1 MFPAEFDY
9 ERAESVSEALDALER
24 HAGADVEILAGGH
37 SLVPAMK
44 TEGRAPDVVVDLDVP
59 ALDAVNA
66 LDDRTVIGAL
76 TTYATIAD
84 SGAVRSTVPLVAEAA
99 SEVGDLQ
106 IRNRG
111 TIGGNLAEAHPG
123 ADLPAA
129 VLASDATVLLRNQD
143 GKREV
148 PATGFFRGDGETA
161 VERGELLAGVR
172 FPHTGEAGFAYAKK
186 IHPAT
191 GYAMVGVAAVVET
204 DGDAGGD
211 GGASDDAGGEET
223 VSSARVAATGAVDR
237 AVRLSSV
244 EGALA
249 DGPLD
254 STAIDAAASE
264 APDDIDAERL
274 RSDAYASG
282 EFRGELLEAYVARAL
297 ETAAERVAGDT
308 LTA

>member
-1 MFPAEFDY
+1 MFPAAFDY
-9 ERAESVSEALDALER
+9 ERAASVSEALDLLDE
-24 HAGADVEILAGGH
+24 HADADVEILAGGH

-44 TEGRAPDVVVDLDVP
+44 TEGREPDVVVDLDVP

-66 LDDRTVIGAL
+66 LDDRTVVGAL
-76 TTYATIAD
+76 TTYATLVD

-99 SEVGDLQ
+99 SEVGDTQ

-129 VLASDATVLLRNQD
+129 VLASDATILLRNRD

-148 PATGFFRGDGETA
+148 AATDFFRGDGETA

-172 FPHTGEAGFAYAKK
+172 VPHADDGGFAYARKT
-186 IHPAT
+186 HPAT

-204 DGDAGGD
+204 EGDAGGD
-211 GGASDDAGGEET
+211 DGSEGV

-237 AVRLSSV
+237 AVRLPSV
-244 EGALA
+244 EGALVA
-249 DGPLD
+249 EPLD
-254 STAIDAAASE
+254 AATVDAAASE
-264 APDDIDAERL
+264 ATDDIDTGRL

-282 EFRGELLEAYVARAL
+282 EFRGELLETYVGRAL
-297 ETAAERVAGDT
+297 ETAADRAAGDT
-308 LTA
+308 PTA

>member
-9 ERAESVSEALDALER
+9 ERAESVSEALERLEH
-24 HAGADVEILAGGH
+24 HADADVEILAGGH

-44 TEGRAPDVVVDLDVP
+44 TEGREPDVVVDLDVP

-66 LDDRTVIGAL
+66 LDDRTVVGAL
-76 TTYATIAD
+76 TTYATVAD
-84 SGAVRSTVPLVAEAA
+84 SAAVRATVPLVAETA

-111 TIGGNLAEAHPG
+111 TVGGNLAEAHPG

-129 VLASDATVLLRNQD
+129 ALATDATVLLRNPD

-148 PATGFFRGDGETA
+148 PATEFFRGDGETA
-161 VERGELLAGVR
+161 IERGELLTGVR
-172 FPHTGEAGFAYAKK
+172 FPHTDGAGFAYAKK
-186 IHPAT
+186 THPAT

-204 DGDAGGD
+204 DGDGGGD
-211 GGASDDAGGEET
+211 GGDGNAGGGT

-237 AVRLSSV
+237 AVRLPSV

-249 DGPLD
+249 GEPLD
-254 STAIDAAASE
+254 ADSIDAAAAE
-264 APDDIDAERL
+264 ARADIDADRL
-274 RSDAYASG
+274 RSDPHASG
-282 EFRGELLEAYVARAL
+282 EFRGELLETYAARAL
-297 ETAAERVAGDT
+297 ERAAERVAGDAP
-308 LTA
+308 TA

>member
-9 ERAESVSEALDALER
+9 ERAESVSEALDLLEQ

-44 TEGRAPDVVVDLDVP
+44 TEGREPDVVVDLDVA

-66 LDDRTVIGAL
+66 LDDRTVVGAL
-76 TTYATIAD
+76 TTYATVAD
-84 SGAVRSTVPLVAEAA
+84 SPAVRATVPLVAEAA

-111 TIGGNLAEAHPG
+111 TVGGNLAEAHPG

-129 VLASDATVLLRNQD
+129 ALASDATVLLRNSG

-148 PATGFFRGDGETA
+148 PVTEFFRGDGETA
-161 VERGELLAGVR
+161 VERGELLTGVR
-172 FPHTGEAGFAYAKK
+172 FPHTDDAGFAYAKK
-186 IHPAT
+186 THPAT

-204 DGDAGGD
+204 EESADGDDGTGGDAGEG
-211 GGASDDAGGEET
+211 T

-237 AVRLSSV
+237 AVRLPSV
-244 EGALA
+244 EAALA
-249 DGPLD
+249 GKPLESD
-254 STAIDAAASE
+254 AIDAAAAE
-264 APDDIDAERL
+264 ARADIDADRL
-274 RSDAYASG
+274 RSDPYASG
-282 EFRGELLEAYVARAL
+282 EFRGELLETYAARAL
-297 ETAAERVAGDT
+297 ERAAERVAGDAP
-308 LTA
+308 TA

>member
-1 MFPAEFDY
+1 MFPAAFDY
-9 ERAESVSEALDALER
+9 ERAESVSEALALLER
-24 HAGADVEILAGGH
+24 YADADVEILAGGH

-44 TEGRAPDVVVDLDVP
+44 TGGREPDVVVDLDVP

-66 LDDRTVIGAL
+66 LDDRTVVGAL
-76 TTYATIAD
+76 TTYATLVD

-99 SEVGDLQ
+99 SEVGDTQ

-129 VLASDATVLLRNQD
+129 ALASDATILLRDRD

-148 PATGFFRGDGETA
+148 PITDFFRGDGETA
-161 VERGELLAGVR
+161 IERGELLTGVR
-172 FPHTGEAGFAYAKK
+172 VPHADDGGFAYARKT
-186 IHPAT
+186 HPAT

-204 DGDAGGD
+204 DGGAGGGAD
-211 GGASDDAGGEET
+211 GEGV

-237 AVRLSSV
+237 AVRLPSV
-244 EGALA
+244 EDALA
-249 DGPLD
+249 DEALD
-254 STAIDAAASE
+254 AATVDAAASE
-264 APDDIDAERL
+264 ARVDIDSGRL

-282 EFRGELLEAYVARAL
+282 EFRAELLETYVARAL
-297 ETAAERVAGDT
+297 ETAADRAAGDT
-308 LTA
+308 PTV

>member
-9 ERAESVSEALDALER
+9 ERAESVSEALEALER
-24 HAGADVEILAGGH
+24 YADADVEILAGGH

-44 TEGRAPDVVVDLDVP
+44 TEGREPDVVVDLDVP

-66 LDDRTVIGAL
+66 LDDRTVLGAL

-111 TIGGNLAEAHPG
+111 TIGGNLAAAHPG

-129 VLASDATVLLRNQD
+129 VLASDATILLRNRD

-148 PATGFFRGDGETA
+148 PATDFFRGDGETA
-161 VERGELLAGVR
+161 VEPGELLAGVR
-172 FPHTGEAGFAYAKK
+172 VPHADGGGFAYAKK
-186 IHPAT
+186 THPAT

-204 DGDAGGD
+204 DGGGD
-211 GGASDDAGGEET
+211 GDADRDAGGEGT

-237 AVRLSSV
+237 AVRLPSV
-244 EGALA
+244 EDALVG
-249 DGPLD
+249 DPLD
-254 STAIDAAASE
+254 SAPIDAAASE
-264 APDDIDAERL
+264 ARADIDPERL
-274 RSDAYASG
+274 RADASASA

-297 ETAAERVAGDT
+297 ETAADRAAGDT
-308 LTA
+308 PTA

>member
-9 ERAESVSEALDALER
+9 ERAASVSEALDLLEK

-44 TEGRAPDVVVDLDVP
+44 TEGREPDVVVDLDVP
-59 ALDAVNA
+59 ALEAVNA
-66 LDDRTVIGAL
+66 LDDRTVVGAL
-76 TTYATIAD
+76 TTYATLVD

-99 SEVGDLQ
+99 SEVGDTQ

-111 TIGGNLAEAHPG
+111 TIGGNLAAAHPG

-129 VLASDATVLLRNQD
+129 ALASDAVVLLRNRD

-148 PATGFFRGDGETA
+148 PIIDFFRGDGETA
-161 VERGELLAGVR
+161 VERGELLTGVR
-172 FPHTGEAGFAYAKK
+172 VPHTDEGGFAYAKK
-186 IHPAT
+186 THPAT

-204 DGDAGGD
+204 DGGAEG
-211 GGASDDAGGEET
+211 GGAGDDTGGETT

-237 AVRLSSV
+237 AIRLPSV
-244 EGALA
+244 EDALA

-254 STAIDAAASE
+254 SAAIDAAASE
-264 APDDIDAERL
+264 ATADIDPERR
-274 RSDAYASG
+274 RSDPYASG
-282 EFRGELLEAYVARAL
+282 EFRGELLETYVARAL
-297 ETAAERVAGDT
+297 ETTADRAAGDT
-308 LTA
+308 PTA